1 MLSQDTILNALK
13 TVKYPGFSRDIVS
26 FGLVKDITAAGG
38 AVSVA
43 LQLTSPNPDAA
54 RQIKAEA
61 EQVLKRLPGVSHVV
75 VEVRQ
80 PAAGQAAAGAPW
92 QPDQNP
98 GRQADRRRGQRQRR
112 GGQIHLLREPG
123 LRAATSRRQ
132 SRPAGLR
139 HLRSEHPPDDGGL

>member
-26 FGLVKDITAAGG
+26 FGLIKDVSAAGG

-61 EQVLKRLPGVSHVV
+61 EQVLKQLPGVSHVV

-80 PAAGQAAAGAPW
+80 PTAA
-92 QPDQNP
+92 
-98 GRQADRRRGQRQRR
+98 
-112 GGQIHLLREPG
+112 
-123 LRAATSRRQ
+123 RRQ
-132 SRPAGLR
+132 PAALLPARPKSRASSGSSPWPAAKVAWA
-139 HLRSEHPPDDGGL
+139 SPPAPRTWPAR